1 MLTRCPKVDDDAVGW
16 DDNAVGWD
24 DNAVRWD
31 DNAEGWDDNAVGWYD
46 NAVRRDEICCF
57 ANILVARVL
66 SSVQCTVV

>member
-24 DNAVRWD
+24 DNAV
-31 DNAEGWDDNAVGWYD
+31 GWDD

-66 SSVQCTVV
+66 SSVQCTLYSSLILV